1 MINITRSSEM
11 DFTDLKFM
19 DLEESLHERYPVRT
33 GDVLFKRTNSAE
45 LVGKTG
51 IIRDSKPMAY
61 AGKLIRLRVNAD
73 NDSEFLIGI
82 S

>member
-1 MINITRSSEM
+1 MINITRSSEK

-19 DLEESLHERYPVRT
+19 DLEESLHERYLVRA

-51 IIRDSKPMAY
+51 IIYDPKPMAY

-73 NDSEFLIGI
+73 KDSEFL
-82 S
+82 